1 MGVELVREIKFLG
14 LRSSL
19 GVDLLGSG
27 LRSSLGVELLP
38 AVLLSSWLAFESRS
52 GCPSW
57 P

>member
-14 LRSSL
+14 LRSTL

-38 AVLLSSWLAFESRS
+38 AVDVLLSSWLAFESIQ
-52 GCPSW
+52 
-57 P
+57 

>member
-19 GVDLLGSG
+19 GVDLLGSHG

-52 GCPSW
+52 EWVP
-57 P
+57 